1 MYSTRLADSVTVR
14 ILTGDSPPIV
24 IRSQEVGGASRVASS
39 ACRKAEAEG
48 PIQEVEA
55 EVAFGPVQESST
67 LSAEEESP
75 IDPSRLYDWVR
86 QQIDANAG
94 VMCPRCETL
103 IGYEG
108 GTSTPLGSMHKGCA
122 SAHESEHPEVW

>member
-14 ILTGDSPPIV
+14 LLAGDSPPIV

-39 ACRKAEAEG
+39 ARRKAEAEG

-67 LSAEEESP
+67 LSAGEESL
-75 IDPSRLYDWVR
+75 IDPSQLYDWVR
-86 QQIDANAG
+86 QQIDGNAG
-94 VMCPRCETL
+94 VTCPRCETM
-103 IGYEG
+103 IGYKE